1 MIKTAK
7 TPPHDV
13 DEVKQK
19 TIFDFINDLMEEKE
33 VIGRYFN
40 GEVSE
45 KELHDRGIKFVRA
58 L

>member
-7 TPPHDV
+7 TPAQRADG
-13 DEVKQK
+13 VKQR
-19 TIFDFINDLMEEKE
+19 TVFDFINDLMEEKE
-33 VIGRYFN
+33 VIEKYFN